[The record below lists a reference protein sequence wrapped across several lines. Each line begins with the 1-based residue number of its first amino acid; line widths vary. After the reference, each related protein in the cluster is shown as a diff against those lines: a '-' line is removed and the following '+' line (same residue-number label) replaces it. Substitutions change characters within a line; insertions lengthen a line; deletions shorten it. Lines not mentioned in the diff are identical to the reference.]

1 MSNNSK
7 SINFY
12 SCYLREMEGLILKD
26 ETDIM
31 ANISA
36 ILIGPGGI
44 FVIMSGIV
52 FISDVIMC
60 FYVRLT
66 NKLVHDSY
74 SESFC
79 KHLADNTI
87 GD

>member
-1 MSNNSK
+1 MLEKRVGLTTFLK
-7 SINFY
+7 SDLKIHIFKSMIY
-12 SCYLREMEGLILKD
+12 RITSILKD

-44 FVIMSGIV
+44 FVIMSVIV

-66 NKLVHDSY
+66 NKLVHASY
-74 SESFC
+74 EQ
-79 KHLADNTI
+79 T
-87 GD
+87 